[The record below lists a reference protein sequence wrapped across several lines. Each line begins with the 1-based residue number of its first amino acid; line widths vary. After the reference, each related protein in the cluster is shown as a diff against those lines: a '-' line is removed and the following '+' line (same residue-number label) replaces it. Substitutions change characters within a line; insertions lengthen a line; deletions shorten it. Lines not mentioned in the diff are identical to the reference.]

1 MIDFFPD
8 LQQQLD
14 KLSIYKKP
22 MQFQITEIELDFE
35 DSQGVEVSFEIYFDN
50 MSETWCDSG
59 HPQDIGPGQGIK
71 AKTSATQMI
80 LEYGDD
86 GFVSPNLP
94 PSIPIF
100 TIILYFR

>member
-35 DSQGVEVSFEIYFDN
+35 DSQGVLSQKEQSEIVD
-50 MSETWCDSG
+50 DLVG
-59 HPQDIGPGQGIK
+59 HIWEADDEDDLIEEI
-71 AKTSATQMI
+71 TSATGWCI
-80 LEYGDD
+80 
-86 GFVSPNLP
+86 N
-94 PSIPIF
+94 SIDYRHV
-100 TIILYFR
+100 LS